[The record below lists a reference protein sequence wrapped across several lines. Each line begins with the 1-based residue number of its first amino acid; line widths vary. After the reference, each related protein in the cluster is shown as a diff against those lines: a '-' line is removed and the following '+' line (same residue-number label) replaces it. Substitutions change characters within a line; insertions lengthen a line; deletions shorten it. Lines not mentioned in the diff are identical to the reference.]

1 MSEENL
7 INRWKNFKQPD
18 ITSLKCNICNFDGLV
33 SNFKVYKARDIFHAG
48 ELIRY
53 QCPKCDVIFGDLRF
67 LGMTDDEIGN
77 DYKDVYS
84 YYKEGDF
91 SSSILSIIN
100 HINLG
105 KDKKYLDYA
114 CGIPENTLKLLN
126 GEGYDVYGY
135 DMYVKNKHPKFLKYI
150 DKNTKFDVVYSNNF
164 IEHLIHPYEDL
175 QKLIDL
181 LDINGKLVLMSPDW
195 EYHITFTHYHTY
207 FFTGR
212 STQCLC
218 KKLNIKLIYDRQIYG
233 IIVKIFEKID
243 KI

>member
-1 MSEENL
+1 MIIL
-7 INRWKNFKQPD
+7 YFFIR
-18 ITSLKCNICNFDGLV
+18 LV
-33 SNFKVYKARDIFHAG
+33 
-48 ELIRY
+48 
-53 QCPKCDVIFGDLRF
+53 
-67 LGMTDDEIGN
+67 
-77 DYKDVYS
+77 
-84 YYKEGDF
+84 
-91 SSSILSIIN
+91 
-100 HINLG
+100 
-105 KDKKYLDYA
+105 
-114 CGIPENTLKLLN
+114 
-126 GEGYDVYGY
+126 
-135 DMYVKNKHPKFLKYI
+135 KYI

-195 EYHITFTHYHTY
+195 EYHIPFTHYHTY